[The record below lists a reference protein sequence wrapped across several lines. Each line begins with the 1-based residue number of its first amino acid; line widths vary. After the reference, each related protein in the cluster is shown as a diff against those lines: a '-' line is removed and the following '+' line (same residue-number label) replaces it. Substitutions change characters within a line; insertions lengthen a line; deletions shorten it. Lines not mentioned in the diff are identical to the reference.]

1 MSANKDLFVPEN
13 ISINEIEFVKRQVDD
28 PENFDISHIE
38 GFLLE
43 NSLEYGF
50 NLEEKLLRAD
60 HHVKIKTESNG
71 NNAQEAEGIFHFV
84 YIYQVENLD
93 ELARVNE
100 KNLIELDDS
109 LANALSSITS
119 STSRGILF
127 TTVQGT
133 SLQNFVLPVIQPND
147 LMKLDFSW

>member
-71 NNAQEAEGIFHFV
+71 NNEQEVVGTFHFV
-84 YIYQVENLD
+84 YIYEIKNLD
-93 ELARVNE
+93 GLVQMNE

-109 LANALSSITS
+109 LATAMSLITY

-127 TTVQGT
+127 TAVQGT
-133 SLQNFVLPVIQPND
+133 SLQNFVLPVVQPH
-147 LMKLDFSW
+147 DFVKVAFS

>member
-1 MSANKDLFVPEN
+1 MSDNKDLFEPEK
-13 ISINEIEFVKRQVDD
+13 ISINKIKFVKRQVDD
-28 PENFDISHIE
+28 PVNFDVSHIDRY
-38 GFLLE
+38 LLE

-50 NLEEKLLRAD
+50 NLEDKLLKAD
-60 HHVKIKTESNG
+60 YHVKIKTESNG

-100 KNLIELDDS
+100 KNLIELEDS

-127 TTVQGT
+127 TAVQGT